1 MNVVVTGAAGFLGRR
16 LTDALLDA
24 QSPLP
29 VARLLLVDLAA
40 PPPRAERDARVA
52 ALALDLAAPGA
63 AERVVRADCHVL
75 FHLAAAVSG
84 QAEAELELGLRAN
97 FDATRALADAARRRA
112 PALRFVFASS
122 VAVYGGEQTAPPDE
136 RVAPAP
142 RSSYGCAKAMAE
154 LLLSDYSRR
163 GHLDARVVRLPT
175 VSVRGGEANSAVT
188 SFASALVREPLRG
201 AACAVPVDGAL
212 RLWLCSP
219 AAATR
224 NLLRAATLA
233 PGALGAT
240 RALNLPGVSVAVR
253 DMVAAL
259 RAAAGAAAAA
269 RVRWERDERVERIV
283 ASLPPALDHTRALRL
298 GFDVDEDFAD
308 IIHKYITECE
318 DLGINLDIHIKEL
331 ECRS

>member
-1 MNVVVTGAAGFLGRR
+1 MNVAVTGAAGFLGRR

-40 PPPRAERDARVA
+40 PPPRADVRVA

-84 QAEAELELGLRAN
+84 HAEAELEAGLRAN
-97 FDATRALADAARRRA
+97 LDATRALADAARRRA

-122 VAVYGGEQTAPPDE
+122 VAVYGAGGELPEAPDE

-175 VSVRGGEANSAVT
+175 VSVRGGEANRAVT

-201 AACAVPVDGAL
+201 AMCAVPVDGAL

-224 NLLRAATLA
+224 NLLHAATLA
-233 PGALGAT
+233 PGALGAA

-269 RVRWERDERVERIV
+269 RVRFERDERVERLV
-283 ASLPPALDHTRALRL
+283 ASLPPALDHSRALRL
-298 GFDVDEDFAD
+298 GFVVDEDFAD

-318 DLGINLDIHIKEL
+318 DLG
-331 ECRS
+331 